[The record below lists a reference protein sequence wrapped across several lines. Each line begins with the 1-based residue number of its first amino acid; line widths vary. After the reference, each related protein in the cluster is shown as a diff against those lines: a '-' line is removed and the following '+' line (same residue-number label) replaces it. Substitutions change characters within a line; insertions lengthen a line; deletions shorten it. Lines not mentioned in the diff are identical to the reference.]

1 MSTYRRY
8 IISLV
13 LVASAINTILAFAG
27 QKDITLYFTLNV
39 IAFLAITLLQVYLN
53 PRARAALNA
62 IGVVLFAAFMVV
74 VAIKVAEI
82 LTRA

>member
-1 MSTYRRY
+1 MSTHNRY
-8 IISLV
+8 IFSLLIVSCVINLV
-13 LVASAINTILAFAG
+13 LAFLG

-39 IAFLAITLLQVYLN
+39 IAFLAITLLHVYLN

-62 IGVVLFAAFMVV
+62 IGIVFFSAFMVV

-82 LTRA
+82 LTAK